1 MATTAKEQITNIDLG
16 EAYIDLHYT
25 RNGIDS
31 FTLTAIVGKDG
42 RDITDL
48 LQPSNFIWI
57 RTSRNRKYDT
67 EWNNRHE
74 GVGRTI
80 TLSGEELDGRPAFEC
95 MLKNL
100 IQG

>member
-1 MATTAKEQITNIDLG
+1 MITTAKEQITNVDFG
-16 EAYIDLHYT
+16 GAYISLHYT

-42 RDITDL
+42 EDITDL

-57 RTSRNRKYDT
+57 RTSRNHKYDT

-80 TLSGEELDGRPAFEC
+80 TVSGEELNGRPTFDC
-95 MLKNL
+95 IL
-100 IQG
+100 IN